1 MDWKKSLL
9 TSTEF
14 WTGVGL
20 SLAGVAALGLGAH
33 GVLAQ
38 ALAPF
43 GIGLVLSDVLTKAA
57 KAARQ
62 RVKVRVRRDDDL

>member
-9 TSTEF
+9 TSTEI
-14 WTGVGL
+14 WTGAGLIIAGITAL
-20 SLAGVAALGLGAH
+20 SLGVH

-43 GIGLVLSDVLTKAA
+43 GIGLILSELLTRAA
-57 KAARQ
+57 KATRD
-62 RVKVRVRRDDDL
+62 RVKIRIRRDDD